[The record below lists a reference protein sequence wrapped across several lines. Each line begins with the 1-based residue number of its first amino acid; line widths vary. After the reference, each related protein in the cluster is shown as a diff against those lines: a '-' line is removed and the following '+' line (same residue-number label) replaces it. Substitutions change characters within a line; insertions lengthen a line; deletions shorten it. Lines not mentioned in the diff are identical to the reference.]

1 MVDVVVA
8 TRVGVDHRAR
18 PKLHTTLSGGRIKLD
33 RSEARAFNVNKAD
46 FRIFEQWRLSCK
58 IIKFPY

>member
-8 TRVGVDHRAR
+8 TRVGVDHRSR
-18 PKLHTTLSGGRIKLD
+18 TKLNTTLCGGRIKLD
-33 RSEARAFNVNKAD
+33 RSEARAFNVNKAHLLV
-46 FRIFEQWRLSCK
+46 FKLRRLSCK